1 MSALS
6 RFRSWL
12 VSVEFAV
19 TATSVVVAL
28 VAGGALAFSHA
39 TVERDAFAVVILAG
53 IAVPNV
59 YTDSWM
65 ETVDTRLAGVAWVL
79 AACAAVV
86 ACYLLVATG
95 VRSVAG
101 EPAGSATGIVLAWL
115 GALLVSRAA
124 T

>member
-1 MSALS
+1 MSPLS

-28 VAGGALAFSHA
+28 AVGGVVFSRA
-39 TVERDAFAVVILAG
+39 PVERDAFAAVMLAG
-53 IAVPNV
+53 VAVPNV

-65 ETVDTRLAGVAWVL
+65 ETVDTHLAGVAWAL

-101 EPAGSATGIVLAWL
+101 EPAGTVTGFVLTWL
-115 GALLVSRAA
+115 LALVVSRAA

>member
-19 TATSVVVAL
+19 TATAVVVAL
-28 VAGGALAFSHA
+28 AAGGALAFSHVA
-39 TVERDAFAVVILAG
+39 VERDAFAVVMLAG
-53 IAVPNV
+53 VAVPNV

-65 ETVDTRLAGVAWVL
+65 ETVDSHLAGVAWAL
-79 AACAAVV
+79 AACVVVV
-86 ACYLLVATG
+86 ACYLLVATA

-101 EPAGSATGIVLAWL
+101 EPAGTVTGFVLTWLLALVASRTAT
-115 GALLVSRAA
+115 
-124 T
+124 